1 MKTERSWLVEIKWW
15 LSSLAS
21 LLAVLSVFG
30 LIKAALSLATVNAAD
45 IALAGIT
52 DPYGDA
58 LGKAT
63 LWPVAAVFAFYPFM
77 IAAALGFRL
86 LVPTFAGAA
95 PRRVA
100 VVVMVWPVGL
110 GAALVSQDLVF
121 TGFITLVAIA
131 WALVMPMPKKTVLTD
146 NPIWGGAI
154 IGVALGTFSPIL
166 GLEWAILWCV
176 LRLLRGKTLEV
187 AATAVCAAIMPALF
201 MASQLIQGTR
211 STNAIYI
218 TAEVLM
224 LAVLAFAGFVRWQFS
239 AADDEDEDGEDSEE
253 RGSETATIDATEAAR
268 T

>member
-1 MKTERSWLVEIKWW
+1 MKTERSWRVETKWW

-21 LLAVLSVFG
+21 LLAVLSVFA

-86 LVPTFAGAA
+86 LVPTFAGAP
-95 PRRVA
+95 PRAVA
-100 VVVMVWPVGL
+100 VVVVAWPIGL
-110 GAALVSQDLVF
+110 GAALVSVDLAF
-121 TGFITLVAIA
+121 TGFIILVAIA
-131 WALVMPMPKKTVLTD
+131 WALVMPMPRKTVLTD

-154 IGVALGTFSPIL
+154 VGVALGTFSPIL
-166 GLEWAILWCV
+166 GLEWAILWCFF
-176 LRLLRGKTLEV
+176 RLLRGKTLEV
-187 AATAVCAAIMPALF
+187 AATAICAAVMPALF
-201 MASQLIQGTR
+201 IASQLIRGTK
-211 STNAIYI
+211 STNAMYI
-218 TAEVLM
+218 TAEVLL
-224 LAVLAFAGFVRWQFS
+224 LAALSFAGFLRWQFS
-239 AADDEDEDGEDSEE
+239 PVTDEDEDGKGSDEE
-253 RGSETATIDATEAAR
+253 ASETAKIDATEAAR